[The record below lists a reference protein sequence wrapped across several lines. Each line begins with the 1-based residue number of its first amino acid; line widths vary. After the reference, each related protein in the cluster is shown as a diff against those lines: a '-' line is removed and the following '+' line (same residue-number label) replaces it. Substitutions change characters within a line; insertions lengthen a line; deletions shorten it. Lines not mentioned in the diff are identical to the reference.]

1 MNLWKKKIVIVCYEL
16 TAQTKWMRYCLII
29 NTTEHTSISQ
39 SYCTHLLKCVWMNS
53 VRFGPP
59 KQTPACCYFVTR
71 LAHTSWLLPHSGNF
85 FISIFR
91 SPLSLSQQ
99 ATESFSFSFVLDFC
113 YIYILTIY
121 FYLHIFYIFISTYMY
136 FFLNSV
142 LKAGIEKQRV
152 HKCASSN
159 NNSNTNLV
167 NE

>member
-99 ATESFSFSFVLDFC
+99 ATESFFFFFC
-113 YIYILTIY
+113 FRFLLYIYIN
-121 FYLHIFYIFISTYMY
+121 YIFLFAYILYIY
-136 FFLNSV
+136 IYIYVFFF
-142 LKAGIEKQRV
+142 KQCTESWDRET
-152 HKCASSN
+152 KSA
-159 NNSNTNLV
+159 
-167 NE
+167 